1 MRKNH
6 SNWREDLR
14 EVVDIESSKPET
26 EAKSEVRVGD
36 KKVDNKITIN
46 PVMKEAFG
54 EIGALVIEVTELD
67 EEDCDDKEKKK
78 RDIENLQNDK
88 DTKEGRKP
96 GKLKEDLG
104 MLQQQRAKREVQ
116 TAKIDMKI
124 ARERTKTAKDAKTSV
139 QDQEAQ
145 QVKEVLDMKKADMG
159 EVITDF
165 RKSDAP
171 QFKGKSD
178 KKKQQMAIAAKLESE
193 KGPQNEEMSVKD
205 QMKVSAEY
213 WKKNPRK
220 PYKPGDGY
228 ARNVRDAAR
237 NAARQPKDT
246 RTDSQRMA
254 DATGPRKGSNYR
266 GD

>member
-26 EAKSEVRVGD
+26 EAKSEVRIGD

-54 EIGALVIEVTELD
+54 EIGALVLEVTEL
-67 EEDCDDKEKKK
+67 EEEEVDPEQKKQLKAKEQMMRKQQLLSRQRMQMQKQG
-78 RDIENLQNDK
+78 RLPMGH
-88 DTKEGRKP
+88 TEG
-96 GKLKEDLG
+96 
-104 MLQQQRAKREVQ
+104 
-116 TAKIDMKI
+116 
-124 ARERTKTAKDAKTSV
+124 
-139 QDQEAQ
+139 
-145 QVKEVLDMKKADMG
+145 LDMKKADMG

-205 QMKVSAEY
+205 QMKASAEY

>member
-14 EVVDIESSKPET
+14 EVVDIESSEPET
-26 EAKSEVRVGD
+26 EEKSEVKIGD
-36 KKVDNKITIN
+36 KKVNNKIVIN

-54 EIGALVIEVTELD
+54 EIGALVIEVTEL
-67 EEDCDDKEKKK
+67 EEGDCGDDKEKKK

-104 MLQQQRAKREVQ
+104 MLQQQRAKSEVQ

-124 ARERTKTAKDAKTSV
+124 ARERTKTAKDAKSSV

-165 RKSDAP
+165 RK
-171 QFKGKSD
+171 FERKSD
-178 KKKQQMAIAAKLESE
+178 KKKQQMAIAAKLNAEATEDSLRDE
-193 KGPQNEEMSVKD
+193 RQMYGGVDGNNRYNKPVSNKPNTWGKKKPSGGPSALERVKANIRA
-205 QMKVSAEY
+205 KH
-213 WKKNPRK
+213 
-220 PYKPGDGY
+220 G
-228 ARNVRDAAR
+228 
-237 NAARQPKDT
+237 KD
-246 RTDSQRMA
+246 SLM
-254 DATGPRKGSNYR
+254 
-266 GD
+266 

>member
-14 EVVDIESSKPET
+14 EVVDIESSEPET
-26 EAKSEVRVGD
+26 EDKSEVRIGD
-36 KKVDNKITIN
+36 KKVTNKITIN

-54 EIGALVIEVTELD
+54 EIGALVIEVTEL
-67 EEDCDDKEKKK
+67 EEGECDDKEKKK

-178 KKKQQMAIAAKLESE
+178 KKKQQMAIAAKLNAEETEDGLRDRRMQRGGVDGNNRYNKPVSNTPNTFG
-193 KGPQNEEMSVKD
+193 KKKPAGGPSALERVKANIRAKHGKD
-205 QMKVSAEY
+205 AIIDT
-213 WKKNPRK
+213 KK
-220 PYKPGDGY
+220 
-228 ARNVRDAAR
+228 
-237 NAARQPKDT
+237 
-246 RTDSQRMA
+246 
-254 DATGPRKGSNYR
+254 SN
-266 GD
+266 

>member
-1 MRKNH
+1 MRKNY

-14 EVVDIESSKPET
+14 EVVDIESSEPET
-26 EAKSEVRVGD
+26 EAKSEVKIGD
-36 KKVDNKITIN
+36 KKVNNKIVIN
-46 PVMKEAFG
+46 PTMKEAFG
-54 EIGALVIEVTELD
+54 EIGALVLEVTEL
-67 EEDCDDKEKKK
+67 EEGSDCECEDDKEKKK

-96 GKLKEDLG
+96 GKLKENLG
-104 MLQQQRAKREVQ
+104 MLQQQRAKKEVQ

-124 ARERTKTAKDAKTSV
+124 AKERTKTAKDAKSSV

-178 KKKQQMAIAAKLESE
+178 KKKQQMAIAAKLNAEETEDGLRDKRQMYGGSDGNVDYRRPA
-193 KGPQNEEMSVKD
+193 KTNNTWGKKKPAGGPSALERVKANILA
-205 QMKVSAEY
+205 KH
-213 WKKNPRK
+213 
-220 PYKPGDGY
+220 G
-228 ARNVRDAAR
+228 
-237 NAARQPKDT
+237 KD
-246 RTDSQRMA
+246 SL
-254 DATGPRKGSNYR
+254 K
-266 GD
+266 

>member
-14 EVVDIESSKPET
+14 EVVDIESSEPET
-26 EAKSEVRVGD
+26 EAKSEVKIGD
-36 KKVDNKITIN
+36 KKVNNKIVIN
-46 PVMKEAFG
+46 PTMKEAFG
-54 EIGALVIEVTELD
+54 EIGALVLEVTEIG
-67 EEDCDDKEKKK
+67 EEHCDDKEKKK

-104 MLQQQRAKREVQ
+104 MLQQQRANKEVQ

-124 ARERTKTAKDAKTSV
+124 ARERTKTAKDAKNSV

-159 EVITDF
+159 DVITDF

-178 KKKQQMAIAAKLESE
+178 KKKQQMAIAAKLNVEETEDGLRDKRQMYGGVDGNVDYRRPTKTNNTWGKKKPAGGPSALE
-193 KGPQNEEMSVKD
+193 RVKANIRAKHGKGAIID
-205 QMKVSAEY
+205 T
-213 WKKNPRK
+213 KK
-220 PYKPGDGY
+220 
-228 ARNVRDAAR
+228 
-237 NAARQPKDT
+237 
-246 RTDSQRMA
+246 
-254 DATGPRKGSNYR
+254 SN
-266 GD
+266 